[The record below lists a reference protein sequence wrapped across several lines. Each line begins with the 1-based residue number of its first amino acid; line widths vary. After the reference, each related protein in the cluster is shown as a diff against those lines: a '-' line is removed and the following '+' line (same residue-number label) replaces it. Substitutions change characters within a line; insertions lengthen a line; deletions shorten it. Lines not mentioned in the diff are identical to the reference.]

1 MSDDVTT
8 GQKPEPGNGQE
19 PTTPQNDQQQD
30 TFTRDYVEKLR
41 AEAAENR
48 VKLKEFQE
56 MQANA
61 EEERLAKK
69 QEWQELAEKRKQ
81 EIEALR
87 PFQEKYQAMLDATA
101 ARNKERIEA
110 IPEEMRS
117 LVPEYDD
124 PAKLGQW
131 LDANWDRLNA
141 KPLVPSLNGGAGS
154 NNTRGKQVTLTD
166 AQLTTAKKMGLTA
179 EQYLAALP
187 K

>member
-1 MSDDVTT
+1 MSDDVQAGQAPAT
-8 GQKPEPGNGQE
+8 GEGQE
-19 PTTPQNDQQQD
+19 PATTQTEQQD

-56 MQANA
+56 AQAKA

-69 QEWQELAEKRKQ
+69 QEWQELAEKRAQ

-87 PFQEKYQAMLDATA
+87 PYQEKYAAVLESMR

-124 PAKLGQW
+124 PAKLAQW
-131 LDANWDRLNA
+131 LDANWERLNA
-141 KPLVPSLNGGAGS
+141 KPLVPSLNGGAGA
-154 NNTRGKQVTLTD
+154 NNTRGKQVTLSD
-166 AQLTTAKKMGLTA
+166 DQLAVAKKMGLKP
-179 EQYLAALP
+179 EDYMKALNP
-187 K
+187 Q